1 MYDIRSA
8 VQAMDPRQISDLPE
22 GPLRQIT
29 SLYGHYR
36 LDYFD
41 QAALEDMR
49 QRLSRKGV
57 SFHQF
62 CGDYLPVIHAVL
74 REGLKL
80 GWISKMPPLFSYD
93 LPAIFLSDY
102 AEAWLDDYQDKS
114 TAETF
119 GRYDRLLKRELIPR
133 FGQTDLRELDGAMVS
148 QFKEEYLAAGGGAKG
163 FQFLPRILYFI
174 LDFAV
179 GQAISSAPNSRELDP
194 NAGRPIWLKD
204 VALRWMNEE
213 MEFDDPE
220 VKKQIEEIMLPL
232 IGWTDLKKI
241 GQRKL
246 REYKSLLARNGYGNQ
261 VFRSQVDLLAQI
273 QHYAV
278 EQMLME
284 SGPKVRA
291 PKRKRMVGL
300 NRLSPKDAAELM
312 NDNSKNPD
320 LVIIHLAWQM
330 GLKNQEIRS
339 LRWSDLDLEKQTA
352 EVSGRTIPI
361 PDKMIPM
368 LNDLKR
374 CNGEHG
380 FVVLSAQKKTS
391 PISINYINKAAKKI
405 FRRHGLEQL
414 TPEDLRS
421 DYAIR
426 LLQDHSPEEAARQ
439 CGYQDPAEFSVKF
452 VDYISPQ

>member
-300 NRLSPKDAAELM
+300 NRLRTEDAAALM
-312 NDNSKNPD
+312 DDQSENPD
-320 LVIIHLAWQM
+320 LVILHLAWQL
-330 GLKNQEIRS
+330 GLKNREICS
-339 LRWSDLDLEKQTA
+339 LKWADLDLENRKA
-352 EVSGRTIPI
+352 FVSGRIIPI
-361 PDKMIPM
+361 PDGFVP
-368 LNDLKR
+368 LLGSLKQ
-374 CNGEHG
+374 CGGGHG
-380 FVVLSAQKKTS
+380 FVVLSAQKKMS
-391 PISINYINKAAKKI
+391 PVSIAYIDKAAKKI
-405 FRRHGLEQL
+405 LCRHGLEKL
-414 TPEDLRS
+414 TLEDLRS

-426 LLQDHSPEEAARQ
+426 LLQDHTPKEAAKQ
-439 CGYQDPAEFSVKF
+439 CGYQDSAEFSARF
-452 VDYISPQ
+452 VDYISP